1 MSSGKDT
8 RHFHAGKQRKTLD
21 GVEFVEVAESNGKV
35 FVADTGMVLLNGKLT
50 KGYNNGYGYLT
61 VHVAGRTTYIH
72 RLVFE
77 VLVGQIPDDREIDHI
92 NDKRGDNRLENLRV
106 VTHYQNLTE
115 KESSRANRAH
125 ASRMSI
131 RKAIESQQIP
141 VVAED
146 TDGTRYWFKS
156 CADAARTTGVHF
168 TSISQVLHGSSRISR
183 AGGLKWFIA
192 NPGDK
197 EALSG
202 NKWTQGATRGRR
214 GWQVRRIPVSAF
226 SPAGVHIGTWPS
238 VSDAVKALEMRGIGH
253 GAKSSANVCKVID
266 KDSRTSLGFKWR
278 TTNV

>member
-1 MSSGKDT
+1 M
-8 RHFHAGKQRKTLD
+8 LD

-35 FVADTGMVLLNGKLT
+35 FVADTGMVLRNGKLT
-50 KGYNNGYGYLT
+50 KGYNNGHGYLT
-61 VHVAGRTTYIH
+61 VPVAGRTTYIH

-77 VLVGQIPDDREIDHI
+77 VLVGQLPDDREIDHI

-115 KESSRANRAH
+115 KESSRANRAR
-125 ASRMSI
+125 ASLVSI
-131 RKAIESQQIP
+131 RKAIESHYIP

-146 TDGTRYWFKS
+146 TDGMRYWFKS
-156 CADAARTTGVHF
+156 GMDAARTTGVHF

-202 NKWTQGATRGRR
+202 NKWAQGDTRGRR
-214 GWQVRRIPVSAF
+214 GWQVRRIPVSAL

-238 VSDAVKALEMRGIGH
+238 VSDAVKALETRGIGH
-253 GAKSSANVCKVID
+253 GKKSYANVCKVID
-266 KDSRTSLGFKWR
+266 KDNRTSLGFKWR
-278 TTNV
+278 TANV

>member
-1 MSSGKDT
+1 MSSGKNT
-8 RHFHAGKQRKTLD
+8 RHFHAGKQRKMLD
-21 GVEFVEVAESNGKV
+21 GVEYVEVAESNGKV
-35 FVADTGMVLLNGKLT
+35 FVADTGMVLRNGKLT
-50 KGYNNGYGYLT
+50 KGHDNGRGYLT
-61 VHVAGRTTYIH
+61 VSIAGHTTYIH

-77 VLVGQIPDDREIDHI
+77 VFVGQIPDDQELDHI

-106 VTHYQNLTE
+106 VTHYQNLME
-115 KESSRANRAH
+115 KESSRANRAR
-125 ASRMSI
+125 ASRVSI

-156 CADAARTTGVHF
+156 CMDAARTTGVHF
-168 TSISQVLHGSSRISR
+168 TSISQVLHGSSHVSR

-192 NPGDK
+192 KPEDK

-214 GWQVRRIPVSAF
+214 GWQVCRIPVSAF

-238 VSDAVKALEMRGIGH
+238 VSDAVKALETRGIGR
-253 GAKSSANVCKVID
+253 GEKSSANVCKVID
-266 KDSRTSLGFKWR
+266 KDNRTSLGFKWR

>member
-1 MSSGKDT
+1 M
-8 RHFHAGKQRKTLD
+8 LD
-21 GVEFVEVAESNGKV
+21 GVEYVEVAESNGKV
-35 FVADTGMVLLNGKLT
+35 FVADTGMVLRNGKLT
-50 KGYNNGYGYLT
+50 KGHDNGRGYLT
-61 VHVAGRTTYIH
+61 VSIAGHTTYIH

-77 VLVGQIPDDREIDHI
+77 VFVGQIPDDQELDHI

-106 VTHYQNLTE
+106 VTHYQNLME
-115 KESSRANRAH
+115 KESSRANRAR
-125 ASRMSI
+125 ASRVSI

-156 CADAARTTGVHF
+156 CMDAARTTGVHF
-168 TSISQVLHGSSRISR
+168 TSISQVLHGSSHVSR

-192 NPGDK
+192 KPEDK

-214 GWQVRRIPVSAF
+214 GWQVCRIPVSAF

-238 VSDAVKALEMRGIGH
+238 VSDAVKALETRGIGR
-253 GAKSSANVCKVID
+253 GEKSSANVRKVID
-266 KDSRTSLGFKWR
+266 KDNRTSLGFKWR